1 MSLFGEERSAF
12 PNLITLTFMM
22 PGGEGDR
29 LNVCTRH
36 SYLPFGSNDVLL
48 ETYFWSTL
56 LEIIK
61 KKVFMSAIIHYIP
74 SMSSAYCQWDFKK
87 SFPPTLLTKPLEIL
101 LDHKK
106 HKRGNIETCSEQ
118 ITRMVYRVL
127 RWTLDKPEE
136 GLQMSQTRDRSDYQ
150 LFVSGF
156 TIVKSHRRL
165 LQLDGKDDK

>member
-1 MSLFGEERSAF
+1 
-12 PNLITLTFMM
+12 MM

-29 LNVCTRH
+29 LKVWTRH
-36 SYLPFGSNDVLL
+36 CYLSFGSNDVLL

-61 KKVFMSAIIHYIP
+61 KKDFMSVIIHYNP
-74 SMSSAYCQWDFKK
+74 SMSSADFKK

-106 HKRGNIETCSEQ
+106 RKRGNIETCSEQ

-127 RWTLDKPEE
+127 GWTLDKPEQ
-136 GLQMSQTRDRSDYQ
+136 GLQMSQT
-150 LFVSGF
+150 
-156 TIVKSHRRL
+156 HERRRPV
-165 LQLDGKDDK
+165 